1 MLDITLMHVSIYC
14 DTIDTEQ
21 HGQAV
26 RIEQVQVDVDK
37 LTKGMYVCQL
47 DRPWLS
53 TPFPFQGFVINSEQD
68 IKALKKYCAFVYVDI
83 LRGVPP
89 EADSGLNK
97 PWKPSDTSKRQGNDG
112 DAASNKAR
120 AERASRPTRAAP
132 IIKVDSN
139 YYPEPKR
146 FNKEM
151 KVAEK
156 YHELLSRDV
165 SQIFDDIRVG
175 RGLELKSVRESTKHM
190 VESVIRHPDAFVWM
204 AKLHQHHKYSYGH
217 SIRSSILSCVL
228 GRHLGF
234 NEHKL
239 DVLTLGAL
247 LSEIGKAK
255 LPRSLL
261 EKRTALD
268 EEEVEKL
275 REHVTMGVE
284 ILDRCPGISSEVI
297 EIVQN
302 HHERYNGSGYPN
314 RLSGDEIPITAS
326 IAGLADCYDAM
337 TSIKPYTDSV
347 MTTSEATDYLYTQRD
362 NLFQGQLIE
371 EFIQA
376 LGIYPTGTLVEL
388 STGEVGL
395 IISQNVKQRIQPEIL
410 VVLNEQKTVH
420 AKPVVLNLRK
430 YNFKNEDLPISI
442 VKALP
447 SGEFGLDAGQLMET
461 YRKDKMNWRKMLPGL
476 G

>member
-1 MLDITLMHVSIYC
+1 MSYRTLTHGSIHCDIPLD
-14 DTIDTEQ
+14 EQ

-53 TPFPFQGFVINSEQD
+53 TPFPFQGFVISSEQD

-89 EADSGLNK
+89 EADSGLDK
-97 PWKPSDTSKRQGNDG
+97 PWKPADTSKRQTDG
-112 DAASNKAR
+112 SRTSDAHK
-120 AERASRPTRAAP
+120 ERANRPNRAAP
-132 IIKVDSN
+132 ILKIDSS
-139 YYPEPKR
+139 YYSEPKR
-146 FNKEM
+146 FDREM
-151 KVAEK
+151 KIAEQ
-156 YHELLSRDV
+156 YHQLLSRDV
-165 SQIFDDIRVG
+165 AQIFDDIRVG

-234 NEHKL
+234 NEYKL

-275 REHVTMGVE
+275 REHVMIGVE
-284 ILDRCPGISSEVI
+284 ILDRCPGISSDVI

-302 HHERYNGSGYPN
+302 HHERYNGSGYPS
-314 RLSGDEIPITAS
+314 RLAGDEIPVTAS

-388 STGEVGL
+388 STGEIGL

-410 VVLNEQKTVH
+410 VVLNEQKTLH
-420 AKPVVLNLRK
+420 PKPVVLNLRK

-447 SGEFGLDAGQLMET
+447 SGEFGLDAGRLMET
-461 YRKDKMNWRKMLPGL
+461 HRKDKMNWRKMLPGL